1 MTTLMISNEEMDD
14 ILNITKSLKESGLL
28 IKGVSGTIE
37 KNAFLDM
44 PLDTLGYSL
53 LRNLLAAKGVKA
65 KISGRGVI
73 WADEGTIRA
82 DEGTFRAVTIGAGQ
96 DF

>member
-14 ILNITKSLKESGLL
+14 ISNITKSLKESGLL

-37 KNAFLDM
+37 KKSAFLDM

-53 LRNLLAAKGVKA
+53 
-65 KISGRGVI
+65 
-73 WADEGTIRA
+73 
-82 DEGTFRAVTIGAGQ
+82 
-96 DF
+96 

>member
-1 MTTLMISNEEMDD
+1 
-14 ILNITKSLKESGLL
+14 
-28 IKGVSGTIE
+28 
-37 KNAFLDM
+37 M

-73 WADEGTIRA
+73 
-82 DEGTFRAVTIGAGQ
+82 
-96 DF
+96 

>member
-65 KISGRGVI
+65 KISGRRVI
-73 WADEGTIRA
+73 WADEETIRA

>member
-1 MTTLMISNEEMDD
+1 
-14 ILNITKSLKESGLL
+14 
-28 IKGVSGTIE
+28 
-37 KNAFLDM
+37 M

-65 KISGRGVI
+65 KISGRRVI

-82 DEGTFRAVTIGAGQ
+82 DEGTFRAVTIRAGQ